1 MTTPTWDAPGAILRF
16 ANAAAAF
23 SCTKPGALGGVPT
36 SADVERFYEGYAK
49 ANLLERVPY
58 VLAGALASVIEQQT
72 DPRMM
77 TLMKEFD
84 FHKVIDNSVVS
95 RLVNEGFFE
104 KLFGPGI
111 KAEQDRKAR
120 LAFK

>member
-1 MTTPTWDAPGAILRF
+1 MID
-16 ANAAAAF
+16 
-23 SCTKPGALGGVPT
+23 
-36 SADVERFYEGYAK
+36 
-49 ANLLERVPY
+49 
-58 VLAGALASVIEQQT
+58 QQT

-84 FHKVIDNSVVS
+84 FHKVIDNSVVG